1 MMFFAIGVM
10 AENLL
15 KNGEFNTIRLGG
27 ELYAAAASGSVKLS
41 NFAQVE
47 NGNRCLKLEIMELK
61 TSEDG
66 RKSLSSEVVFG
77 KNGNTLGLAAEP
89 DTVYDFSFD
98 CQGDLQLSL
107 WVSLDS
113 KPIEKTYFSEKRIRP
128 VPKVFK
134 GTAGKWRTCQGEFKT
149 AADTKYIRLHLMLWG
164 DSKQQ
169 SNFSLKPGDVVL
181 IDNVKIIKR
190 KANK

>member
-1 MMFFAIGVM
+1 MNSDGV
-10 AENLL
+10 NLY
-15 KNGEFNTIRLGG
+15 NGD
-27 ELYAAAASGSVKLS
+27 Y
-41 NFAQVE
+41 
-47 NGNRCLKLEIMELK
+47 
-61 TSEDG
+61 
-66 RKSLSSEVVFG
+66 
-77 KNGNTLGLAAEP
+77 
-89 DTVYDFSFD
+89 
-98 CQGDLQLSL
+98 
-107 WVSLDS
+107 
-113 KPIEKTYFSEKRIRP
+113 TYFSEKRIRP

-134 GTAGKWRTCQGEFKT
+134 GTAGKWTTCQGEFKT